1 MFSNSAP
8 NIYIPKTWKI
18 KIICYI
24 KYEEAMSEVNV
35 SEKDYAIEK
44 QTKQYS
50 FCS

>member
-1 MFSNSAP
+1 M
-8 NIYIPKTWKI
+8 
-18 KIICYI
+18 
-24 KYEEAMSEVNV
+24 KYEEAMEEANV